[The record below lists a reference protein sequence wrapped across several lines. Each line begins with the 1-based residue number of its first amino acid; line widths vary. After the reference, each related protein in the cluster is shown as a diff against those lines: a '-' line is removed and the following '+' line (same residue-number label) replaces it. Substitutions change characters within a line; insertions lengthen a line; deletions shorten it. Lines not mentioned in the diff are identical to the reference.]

1 MDFCDVFV
9 ILKGR
14 EALLRNSPHPGTGEE
29 RLTMVLLRTGDV
41 KQGLSDGAEG
51 VKKTGWQG
59 WQSWTCPGLG
69 GERSLETEMIS
80 ISVNSDIY

>member
-14 EALLRNSPHPGTGEE
+14 EALLRNSPHPGEE

-51 VKKTGWQG
+51 VRKTEWQG

-80 ISVNSDIY
+80 IFVNSDIY